1 LRLFQPTP
9 SLEEA
14 VAVVALALAFIMVA
28 FITVPFIV
36 VVFIVAVFIV
46 VQRYAGEWR
55 WASVLLPSV
64 QLLQEHMEPN
74 AADTIPT
81 HRATRVLAAVI
92 EGSVTAAPSPHRC
105 RCRLPSTHQPAATR
119 AHRLEAIVLNPPRM
133 MSGLGLGRVK
143 TS

>member
-1 LRLFQPTP
+1 LLHPLSLASCLLRLFQPTP

-14 VAVVALALAFIMVA
+14 VAAVALALAFITVA

-36 VVFIVAVFIV
+36 VVFIV
-46 VQRYAGEWR
+46 VQRYAVEWR

-64 QLLQEHMEPN
+64 QLLQEHMEPK

-92 EGSVTAAPSPHRC
+92 ERSVTARLSPHRC
-105 RCRLPSTHQPAATR
+105 RCRLP
-119 AHRLEAIVLNPPRM
+119 
-133 MSGLGLGRVK
+133 
-143 TS
+143 

>member
-1 LRLFQPTP
+1 MLHPLSLASCLLRLFQPTP

-14 VAVVALALAFIMVA
+14 VVALALAFITVA
-28 FITVPFIV
+28 FITVP
-36 VVFIVAVFIV
+36 FIVAVFIV
-46 VQRYAGEWR
+46 VQRYAVEWR

-92 EGSVTAAPSPHRC
+92 ERSVTAAPITAPGGPR
-105 RCRLPSTHQPAATR
+105 RATMNLPFCANSGRQ
-119 AHRLEAIVLNPPRM
+119 VYLNPAR
-133 MSGLGLGRVK
+133 
-143 TS
+143 

>member
-1 LRLFQPTP
+1 M
-9 SLEEA
+9 
-14 VAVVALALAFIMVA
+14 VALALAFITVA

-36 VVFIVAVFIV
+36 VLFIVAVFIV
-46 VQRYAGEWR
+46 VQRYAVEWR

-92 EGSVTAAPSPHRC
+92 ERSVTAAPITAP
-105 RCRLPSTHQPAATR
+105 LPVSAAS
-119 AHRLEAIVLNPPRM
+119 PPRR
-133 MSGLGLGRVK
+133 GRTGWKLSFSTRHERCPVWVLAV
-143 TS
+143 

>member
-1 LRLFQPTP
+1 M
-9 SLEEA
+9 
-14 VAVVALALAFIMVA
+14 VALALAFITVA

-36 VVFIVAVFIV
+36 VVFIV
-46 VQRYAGEWR
+46 VQRYAVEWR

-92 EGSVTAAPSPHRC
+92 ERSVTAAPI
-105 RCRLPSTHQPAATR
+105 AAPVPVS
-119 AHRLEAIVLNPPRM
+119 AA
-133 MSGLGLGRVK
+133 
-143 TS
+143 

>member
-1 LRLFQPTP
+1 M
-9 SLEEA
+9 
-14 VAVVALALAFIMVA
+14 VALALAFITVA

-36 VVFIVAVFIV
+36 VVFIV
-46 VQRYAGEWR
+46 VQRYAVEWR

-92 EGSVTAAPSPHRC
+92 ERSVTAAPITVPVSAASHPPAR
-105 RCRLPSTHQPAATR
+105 RDEGVPAGSYRSQPAANDVR
-119 AHRLEAIVLNPPRM
+119 SGVNSGRQVYLNPAR
-133 MSGLGLGRVK
+133 
-143 TS
+143 